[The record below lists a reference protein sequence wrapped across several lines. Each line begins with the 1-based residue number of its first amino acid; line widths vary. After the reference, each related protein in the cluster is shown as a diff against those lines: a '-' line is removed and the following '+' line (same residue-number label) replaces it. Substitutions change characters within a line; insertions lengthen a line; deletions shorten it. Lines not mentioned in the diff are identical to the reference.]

1 MIVDDQWDLLHLV
14 VEHKFEYEFVA
25 TELYGSE
32 LAIIPLLLSED
43 ALDDAVLGAWA
54 SALGLEVLGAV
65 LANEDSQL
73 HDHMR
78 WQVLLAVQTVV
89 VEWISNYL
97 FEVLSQIAGPRWK
110 LILAVV
116 ARRIGLLHIL
126 KSSANF
132 DLLGAVE

>member
-1 MIVDDQWDLLHLV
+1 MLLLLIGRDHLDFTKDFDHVLLAILLHHGVVIVDDQWDLLHLV
-14 VEHKFEYEFVA
+14 VEHEFEYEFVA

-73 HDHMR
+73 HDHVR
-78 WQVLLAVQTVV
+78 
-89 VEWISNYL
+89 
-97 FEVLSQIAGPRWK
+97 
-110 LILAVV
+110 
-116 ARRIGLLHIL
+116 
-126 KSSANF
+126 
-132 DLLGAVE
+132 